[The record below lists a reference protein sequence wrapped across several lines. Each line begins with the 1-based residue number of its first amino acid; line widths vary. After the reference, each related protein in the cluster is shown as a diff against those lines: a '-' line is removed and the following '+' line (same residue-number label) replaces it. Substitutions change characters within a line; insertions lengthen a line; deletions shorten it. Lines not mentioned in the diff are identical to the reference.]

1 MTATGSPSHRRDD
14 CRPRSLSIGR
24 AGGTASPGC
33 SLSPLPF
40 FSLIL
45 LPYIDGAVH
54 TTFVRVCRLEII
66 STDE

>member
-1 MTATGSPSHRRDD
+1 MTATGSPSHRKDD
-14 CRPRSLSIGR
+14 CRPRLFSIGR

-40 FSLIL
+40 FSLISL
-45 LPYIDGAVH
+45 ANIDGAVR
-54 TTFVRVCRLEII
+54 TTFVQICSSDII